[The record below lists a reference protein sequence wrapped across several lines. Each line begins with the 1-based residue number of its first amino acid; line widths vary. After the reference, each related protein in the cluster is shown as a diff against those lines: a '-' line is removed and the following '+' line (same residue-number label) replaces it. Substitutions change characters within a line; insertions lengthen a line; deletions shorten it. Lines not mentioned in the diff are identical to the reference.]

1 MFAHLGNAEGYSI
14 QGEMIP
20 ASFRHPFDRLELTIG
35 A

>member
-20 ASFRHPFDRLELTIG
+20 ASFHRSFDRFELTIG